1 MRLAPERG
9 VKGRGSLPGKAALLS
24 TGFPPKSLAFRAPGP
39 RPGRE
44 VNRIALF
51 VSWSH
56 TSRPAARTR
65 TNPRRSRPRRAS
77 SSSGTPRAAPRT
89 IPARRTSASRRDTCV
104 TCADA
109 SRRRERSCRLLPV
122 SQTRLRTTGARQRD
136 FTPDSGSPK
145 GCFRTEFPPR
155 TRYSVYSPVDRSRIA
170 LK

>member
-65 TNPRRSRPRRAS
+65 ADPRRSRPRRANS
-77 SSSGTPRAAPRT
+77 SPDTPRAASPT
-89 IPARRTSASRRDTCV
+89 TPARRRNAPRRGSSA
-104 TCADA
+104 TCAA
-109 SRRRERSCRLLPV
+109 
-122 SQTRLRTTGARQRD
+122 A
-136 FTPDSGSPK
+136 
-145 GCFRTEFPPR
+145 
-155 TRYSVYSPVDRSRIA
+155 
-170 LK
+170 